1 MCARVLVSQLC
12 PLFMIPWTATLQA
25 PLFMEF
31 SRQEHCTGQPFQGS
45 QWMENGQE
53 RSVQKRQCLLGLASR
68 RAEPGRGNLVQVIYR
83 QRSEEARQEMRG
95 VRQNRRPSWVP
106 AGVQLSS
113 QGAPWREWG
122 LHQSCLSLS
131 RRGQTSVLLPA
142 SHWLRA
148 ASQG

>member
-1 MCARVLVSQLC
+1 MCASFSVVSTLHD
-12 PLFMIPWTATLQA
+12 PMDRHPPGSSLHGILQA
-25 PLFMEF
+25 RTLHWAAIP
-31 SRQEHCTGQPFQGS
+31 GVPVDG
-45 QWMENGQE
+45 NGQE
-53 RSVQKRQCLLGLASR
+53 RSLQKRQCLLGLASR

-106 AGVQLSS
+106 AEVQLSS

-122 LHQSCLSLS
+122 LHQTCLSLS

-142 SHWLRA
+142 SHWLEA